1 VGGAAVLL
9 SLALFRGFPNPVHPL
24 LVDGVITAALVRVLL
39 APNRWGYAWW
49 CRSRLSVGSPPVGV
63 QGRNRTRTISLMR
76 M

>member
-1 VGGAAVLL
+1 MGGAAVLL
-9 SLALFRGFPNPVHPL
+9 SLALFRGFPDPVHPL

-49 CRSRLSVGSPPVGV
+49 CRSRLSELTAGRRA
-63 QGRNRTRTISLMR
+63 GRNRTRTISLMR